1 MTLSTVVS
9 TRAAA
14 TLAVVVSL
22 LLAGCT
28 GTLVSF
34 ESSPATVPAA
44 AFEPLGYVHGNTT
57 AVPLTYPVGFAGL
70 SRDVTVTS
78 YVSGYSKTTD
88 DGDTSALVVLSTPNA
103 DVGGRSVNPFAH
115 LSNRDLTARTLATL
129 QEVRELSEYGEVGD
143 LREVEVQQRTVLG
156 SPVDVVTYSGSAS
169 LDGEITDVRFVV
181 ASVEHGDDV
190 VTIVGVHAAA
200 FDETDN
206 LHTLMERVEHDAS
219 EAPA

>member
-1 MTLSTVVS
+1 MTLVHRLSP
-9 TRAAA
+9 RAAA

-78 YVSGYSKTTD
+78 YVSGYSKTST
-88 DGDTSALVVLSTPNA
+88 DGDVAALVVLSTPNA
-103 DVGGRSVNPFAH
+103 DVGGKSVNPFAH
-115 LSNRDLTARTLATL
+115 LSNRDLTARALDAI
-129 QEVRELSEYGEVGD
+129 QGVRGMSEYGEVGD
-143 LREVEVQQRTVLG
+143 LREVEVRGTTVLG
-156 SPVDVVTYSGSAS
+156 SPVDVVTYSGSATV
-169 LDGEITDVRFVV
+169 DGTVTDMRFVV

-190 VTIVGVHAAA
+190 VTVVGVHAAA

-206 LHTLMERVEHDAS
+206 LRALMERVEHDAPES
-219 EAPA
+219 AR

>member
-1 MTLSTVVS
+1 MTLSTVVPP
-9 TRAAA
+9 RAAA
-14 TLAVVVSL
+14 TLAVVASL

-57 AVPLTYPVGFAGL
+57 AVPLTYPVGFAGF

-78 YVSGYSKTTD
+78 YASGYSKTTD
-88 DGDTSALVVLSTPNA
+88 DGDVSALVVLSTPDA

-115 LSNRDLTARTLATL
+115 LSNRDLTARALDTLR
-129 QEVRELSEYGEVGD
+129 EVRGVSEYGEVGD
-143 LREVEVQQRTVLG
+143 LREVEVQERTVLG
-156 SPVDVVTYSGSAS
+156 SPVDVVTYSGTAT
-169 LDGEITDVRFVV
+169 LDGAVTDVRFVV
-181 ASVEHGDDV
+181 ASVEHDDDV
-190 VTIVGVHAAA
+190 VTVVGIHAAE

-206 LHTLMERVEHDAS
+206 LRTLMEHVEHG
-219 EAPA
+219 APGSSA

>member
-1 MTLSTVVS
+1 MTHTPFLSF
-9 TRAAA
+9 RAAA
-14 TLAVVVSL
+14 ALVAVVSL

-34 ESSPATVPAA
+34 EASPATVPAA

-57 AVPLTYPVGFAGL
+57 AAPLTYPVGFAGL

-103 DVGGRSVNPFAH
+103 DVAGQSVNPFAH
-115 LSNRDLTARTLATL
+115 LSNRDLTTRTLATL
-129 QEVRELSEYGEVGD
+129 EDVKGMSEYGEVGD
-143 LREVEVQQRTVLG
+143 LREVDAEERTVLG
-156 SPVDVVTYSGSAS
+156 SSVDVVTYAGSAT
-169 LDGEITDVRFVV
+169 LDGQVTEVRFVV

-190 VTIVGVHAAA
+190 VTVVGIHTAT
-200 FDETDN
+200 FDETTN
-206 LHTLMERVEHDAS
+206 LRALMERVEHDT
-219 EAPA
+219 P